1 MHLNLSTGL
10 ALACGMMLATAL
22 PFPASVQAQT
32 ATNTS
37 TLTTPAPA
45 GETSGT
51 SGTDAS
57 AAVPASLPEGVTP
70 EMMAEGET
78 LFMKNCRKCHGMRGK
93 AGVPL
98 SGNENIADP
107 AYIAAMIING
117 RGYMPALGEHLTDE
131 QIAAIGTFAR
141 NSWGN
146 AFGPV
151 TPQDVRDMR

>member
-32 ATNTS
+32 ATDMPAP
-37 TLTTPAPA
+37 TTPAPA
-45 GETSGT
+45 GATSAS
-51 SGTDAS
+51 SGAE
-57 AAVPASLPEGVTP
+57 AAAPASLPEGVTP
-70 EMMAEGET
+70 EMMAEGEK

-98 SGNENIADP
+98 SGNQNIADP